1 MKIKKL
7 FRDPLSI
14 VLVVVIVVALAL
26 AGVLAGELYARSRA
40 DDVVARATACVVQD
54 EAKASFGA
62 LPPFLM
68 QHMTGHYTNIT
79 SRRRAT
85 RSATPRA

>member
-1 MKIKKL
+1 MVKIKKL
-7 FRDPLSI
+7 VRDPVSI
-14 VLVVVIVVALAL
+14 LLVVVIVVALAL

-40 DDVVARATACVVQD
+40 NSVVARVTSCVVED

-68 QHMTGHYTNIT
+68 QHMTEIG
-79 SRRRAT
+79 RAHV
-85 RSATPRA
+85 